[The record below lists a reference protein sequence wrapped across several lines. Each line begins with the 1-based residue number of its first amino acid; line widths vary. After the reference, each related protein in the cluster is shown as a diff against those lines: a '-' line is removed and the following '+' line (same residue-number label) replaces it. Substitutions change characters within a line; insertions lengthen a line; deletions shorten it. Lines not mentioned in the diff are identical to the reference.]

1 MTQGNFADPA
11 DRAHA
16 ALRLTRRDLVILLLT
31 LLAFAPALPALVRA
45 WRGAEYHAYAFLVP
59 VVSAAI
65 ALWLRPALAR
75 VSRQRDARGLALL
88 GASFALFVAGFLSA
102 TPTAIGI
109 AVVGAVAGTALALRG
124 ADALRTLAFPVGY
137 LLFMVPLP
145 HAFVD
150 PLIAQLRLLMTA
162 LAVRL
167 LQLFA
172 LPVMHEGNVVVLPQ
186 ERLFVAEACSGINSL
201 LALLPAAILLGYFRR
216 QRGARIALVAAVVPI
231 ALFWNLVRL
240 LGTTLAALELP
251 NQPAVTGGPLH
262 ELAGVLTFALGCLS
276 LIGVD
281 VWVQRRQP
289 AFRRAS

>member
-1 MTQGNFADPA
+1 
-11 DRAHA
+11 
-16 ALRLTRRDLVILLLT
+16 
-31 LLAFAPALPALVRA
+31 
-45 WRGAEYHAYAFLVP
+45 
-59 VVSAAI
+59 VSAAL
-65 ALWLRPALAR
+65 ALWLKPALAR
-75 VSRQRDARGLALL
+75 VSRRRDARGLALL

-109 AVVGAVAGTALALRG
+109 AVVGAVAGGALALRG
-124 ADALRTLAFPVGY
+124 AEALRTLAFPVGY

-145 HAFVD
+145 HSLVD
-150 PLIAQLRLLMTA
+150 PLIAQLRLLTTA

-201 LALLPAAILLGYFRR
+201 LALLPAAILLGYFRQR
-216 QRGARIALVAAVVPI
+216 RGARIALVAAVVPI

-262 ELAGVLTFALGCLS
+262 ELAGLLTFALGCLS

-281 VWVQRRQP
+281 AWVQRRQP
-289 AFRRAS
+289 AIRSAS